1 MILKIRSPRSVAR
14 REEKRRESTRPEA
27 IPRGRE
33 REPKETKKELLVR

>member
-27 IPRGRE
+27 IPRERKRE
-33 REPKETKKELLVR
+33 NQKKLRRSYW